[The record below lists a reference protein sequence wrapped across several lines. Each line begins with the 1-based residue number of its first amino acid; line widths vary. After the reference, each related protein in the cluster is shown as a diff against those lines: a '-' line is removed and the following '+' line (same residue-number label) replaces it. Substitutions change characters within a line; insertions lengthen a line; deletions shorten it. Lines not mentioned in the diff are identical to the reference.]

1 MVAQKLGFFEAK
13 QTDFS
18 ELVDPMLSLMESH
31 HLDYSRTFR
40 LLSQYKS
47 TTSSDFDKF
56 LDKFA
61 PKTQVPDYLHGNY
74 RSEWKSWF
82 EKYEKR
88 LEESEQRAGAK
99 PEDRKARIAA
109 ANPRFILRQ
118 WVLEEAIARL
128 REKNNIA
135 FLQKVLDM
143 ATKPFDEYGEELVGE
158 DELACPTP
166 DIMEMRRLCDIG
178 PTDMRGFQCSCSS

>member
-1 MVAQKLGFFEAK
+1 M
-13 QTDFS
+13 
-18 ELVDPMLSLMESH
+18 LVLMESH

-40 LLSQYKS
+40 LLSQYK
-47 TTSSDFDKF
+47 TTTASDFDKF

-61 PKTQVPDYLHGNY
+61 PKSQVPEYLHGNY
-74 RSEWKSWF
+74 RSEWKAWF

-88 LEESEQRAGAK
+88 LEESEKQAGVK
-99 PEDRKARIAA
+99 TEDRRARIAA

-128 REKNNIA
+128 RKDNDIA
-135 FLQKVLDM
+135 FLQQVLDM
-143 ATKPFDEYGEELVGE
+143 ATKPFDTFGEEEVGV

-166 DIMEMRRLCDIG
+166 EIMEQRRLCDIG

>member
-1 MVAQKLGFFEAK
+1 
-13 QTDFS
+13 
-18 ELVDPMLSLMESH
+18 MLSLMESH

-40 LLSQYKS
+40 LLSQYKG
-47 TTSSDFDKF
+47 TTSPDFDKF

-61 PKTQVPDYLHGNY
+61 PKTQVPVHLHGDY
-74 RSEWKSWF
+74 RSDWKAWF
-82 EKYEKR
+82 EKYETR
-88 LEESEQRAGAK
+88 LQESESQAGASK

-128 REKNNIA
+128 RKDNDIA

-143 ATKPFDEYGEELVGE
+143 ATKPFEEYGEELVGE
-158 DELACPTP
+158 DELACPSP
-166 DIMEMRRLCDIG
+166 EIMEQRRLCDIG
-178 PTDMRGFQCSCSS
+178 PTDMVGFQCSCSS